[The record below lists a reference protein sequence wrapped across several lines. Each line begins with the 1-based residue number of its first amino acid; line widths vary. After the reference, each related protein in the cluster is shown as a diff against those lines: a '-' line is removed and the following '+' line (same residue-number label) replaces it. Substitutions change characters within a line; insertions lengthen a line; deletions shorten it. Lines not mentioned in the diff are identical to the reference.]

1 MSNTKSTRMVIAI
14 RIRGELNLRR
24 DIRGALES
32 LRLRNVHTA
41 VVLNAD
47 QDVIGSLRKLK
58 DVIVWGEIEEK
69 TLVELLKRRAI
80 MKGGLRLS
88 EDFIKEKLNLP
99 DFDALAKA
107 LLNNDIEMKKIP
119 GFVPYFRLAPP
130 SRGYILRT
138 EHRRRGKR
146 EIAGY
151 AGASINELVMRM
163 V

>member
-1 MSNTKSTRMVIAI
+1 MSNKESARMVIAV
-14 RIRGELNLRR
+14 RIRGEPNLRQ
-24 DIRGALES
+24 DIRMALES
-32 LRLRNVHTA
+32 LRLRKVHTA
-41 VVLNAD
+41 VVIKAN

-69 TLVELLKRRAI
+69 TLVELLKKRGL
-80 MKGGLRLS
+80 MKGGFRLS
-88 EDFIKEKLNLP
+88 EKFIKEKLNLS

-107 LLNNDIEMKKIP
+107 LLNNEMEMKKMP
-119 GFVPYFRLAPP
+119 GLVPYFRLAPP

-146 EIAGY
+146 EITGY
-151 AGASINELVMRM
+151 AGTSINELVMRM

>member
-1 MSNTKSTRMVIAI
+1 MSSTKSTQMVIAI

-24 DIRGALES
+24 DIRDALES
-32 LRLRNVHTA
+32 WRLRKVHTA
-41 VVLNAD
+41 VSLKAD

-58 DVIVWGEIEEK
+58 DVIVWGEIDEK

-80 MKGGLRLS
+80 MKGDVQLS
-88 EDFIKEKLNLP
+88 EEFIKEKLNLQ
-99 DFDALAKA
+99 DFHALAKA
-107 LLNNDIEMKKIP
+107 LLNNEIEIKKMP
-119 GFVPYFRLAPP
+119 GLVPYFRLAPP

-138 EHRRRGKR
+138 ERRRRGKR
-146 EIAGY
+146 EIVGY